1 MSGENIVKFGD
12 WISGGW
18 NLFKQEWKTWS
29 LMGAIFFL
37 PVLIIIIAAAI
48 GILLLS
54 ARGKPDAAFVTGM
67 IAVLFLM
74 MAGILVYVSYVT
86 GGLYLTAFKQI
97 RGEKIGVSDIWSGG
111 AFTLK
116 ILGASIIIT
125 FLTLIGAIMCY
136 FPAFVVGGWLY
147 FTLPLIVKKG
157 LGVFDAMGRS
167 FDLTKKGWFM
177 FTLFAFVVGMI
188 SQIGVYA
195 CYVGIVFTLPL
206 LYTISAV
213 AYTDCFE
220 GGYHPE
226 GQEVQGGTPSRHCSS
241 CGKPIPADANFCG
254 HCGSGQR

>member
-1 MSGENIVKFGD
+1 MSEENTVKFGD

-54 ARGKPDAAFVTGM
+54 ARGKPDAAFVMGM
-67 IAVLFLM
+67 VAVLFLM

-86 GGLYLTAFKQI
+86 GGLYQTAFKQI
-97 RGEKIGVSDIWSGG
+97 RGEKIQVSDIWSGG
-111 AFTLK
+111 SFTVK
-116 ILGASIIIT
+116 ILGANIMIAI
-125 FLTLIGAIMCY
+125 LTLFGAILCY

-157 LGVFDAMGRS
+157 LGVFDAMGKS

-213 AYTDCFE
+213 AYVDCFE
-220 GGYHPE
+220 GGYHP
-226 GQEVQGGTPSRHCSS
+226 QNEVAGAVTNAKYCSS
-241 CGKPIPADANFCG
+241 CGKPIPGEANFCDQ
-254 HCGSGQR
+254 CGSGQR